1 MYSQAR
7 GEPARAAGRPW
18 TPVPAAATIALALL
32 TALPAHAAAAAVTA
46 HRIKTVTY
54 YGHSFE
60 VPRGWRVINLA
71 GHPRTCVRFDRH
83 TIYLGTA
90 AANEACPSSIIG
102 TTEAMLIEP
111 ASRAAAPQAA
121 ENPVTRRITVT
132 GHGLHI
138 VATFHRHPAQIRQIL
153 RRAGPARALHRDPA
167 RAERPALNAPLPAGV
182 TSYHGLGFD
191 TCTAPSTATMNAWRA
206 HSPYRAIGIYLGGSD
221 EACAQPNLTRSWL
234 ATEATQGWHF
244 LPMYVGPQAAFGEL
258 GKSSAGQGTAAA
270 NDAAAQAERLGFGPQ
285 TPIYYDM
292 EGYQGHHQS
301 PRVLQFLAAWTSR
314 LHQLGFLSG
323 VYSSSS
329 SGIAALGR
337 QTGSYPPPDV
347 IFDALWNGQAN
358 TQDPVLHAGQWGH
371 HHRVHQY
378 TGNVTQKFG
387 GTAIQIDQDY
397 LDVKLLPKPSRA
409 TIDYPAGAA
418 ATGYAG
424 PAFDT
429 CSAPSLRAMA
439 AWRAHSSYRAIGVYI
454 GGVNR
459 RCGQPELTAK
469 WVTAVSARGWRLV
482 PLYVGLQP
490 SCRSGPAPGVKPG
503 PAQIEHAAA
512 ASEGTGAAESAA
524 RKAEALGMR
533 SGSILYDYIAPYS
546 SSGHNCPNAVLD
558 FVSAWTGELHRLGFL
573 AGVYVSLGSGA
584 QDISGRYAAA
594 SFGRPDAL
602 WVASWDGNPAL
613 TGWAGIPN
621 GQWANHQRAK
631 QEAGPHNASY
641 GGVTMRIDSDQVDA
655 PVATVSH
662 GYRVVSAPGLNAR
675 TGPAKSYRLVRTY
688 PDNATVQVVCQAPGS
703 PIASTR
709 LWDKLT
715 DGSYVSDY
723 YLSTPSK
730 TGYSPPLPRCAYPYQ
745 ATATRGLP
753 VHTGP
758 GYSYRVSG
766 RLAYGALAWVA
777 CQQTGALDGTTPVW
791 DELLGPGR
799 WAPDYRVATPSK
811 TRYSGPA
818 PHCVAPPG

>member
-1 MYSQAR
+1 MYPQVQ
-7 GEPARAAGRPW
+7 GNFGRAAGWPW
-18 TPVPAAATIALALL
+18 TSVPVAITIALALL
-32 TALPAHAAAAAVTA
+32 PVLPAHAAAVAVTQ

-54 YGHSFE
+54 HGHSFE

-71 GHPRTCVRFDRH
+71 DHPRACVRFDRH
-83 TIYLGTA
+83 AIYLGAPT
-90 AANEACPSSIIG
+90 ANEACPSSIVG

-111 ASRAAAPQAA
+111 APRDAAARAA
-121 ENPVTRRITVT
+121 ENPVTRQITVT
-132 GHGLHI
+132 GERLHI

-153 RRAGPARALHRDPA
+153 RRAGLGRALHEDPA
-167 RAERPALNAPLPAGV
+167 QAGRPALDAPLSAGV

-191 TCTAPSTATMNAWRA
+191 TCTAPSAAAMSAWRA

-234 ATEATQGWHF
+234 ASQAAQGWHF

-258 GKSSAGQGTAAA
+258 HKSSAGQGTAAA

-285 TPIYYDM
+285 SPIYYDM
-292 EGYQGHHQS
+292 ESYRGHHQS
-301 PRVLQFLAAWTSR
+301 PRVLQFLAAWTAR
-314 LHQLGFLSG
+314 LHHLGFLSG
-323 VYSSSS
+323 VYSSSL

-337 QTGSYPPPDV
+337 QSGSYPAPDV
-347 IFDALWNGQAN
+347 VFDALWNGQAN

-378 TGNVTQKFG
+378 TGNVKQKFG
-387 GTAIQIDQDY
+387 GTAIDIDQDY

-409 TIDYPAGAA
+409 TIGYPAGAA
-418 ATGYAG
+418 ATGYTG

-429 CSAPSLRAMA
+429 CSAPSLHAMA
-439 AWRAHSSYRAIGVYI
+439 AWHAHSRYRGIGVYI
-454 GGVNR
+454 GGINR
-459 RCGQPELTAK
+459 RCGQPNLTAK
-469 WVTAVSARGWRLV
+469 WVTAVSAQGWRLL

-490 SCRSGPAPGVKPG
+490 SCRNGPAPGVKPG
-503 PAQIEHAAA
+503 AAAIQHAAA
-512 ASEGTGAAESAA
+512 SSEGTGAADNAV
-524 RKAEALGMR
+524 RKAKALGMR

-546 SSGHNCPNAVLD
+546 TSGHNCPNAVLG

-573 AGVYVSLGSGA
+573 AGVYLSLGSGA
-584 QDISGRYAAA
+584 QDLSGRYAAA
-594 SFGRPDAL
+594 TFGRPDAL

-631 QEAGPHNASY
+631 QDTGPHNASY
-641 GGVTMRIDSDQVDA
+641 GGTTIRIESNRVDA

-662 GYRVVSAPGLNAR
+662 GYRVVSRPGLNAR
-675 TGPAKSYRLVRTY
+675 TGPAKSYKLVRTY
-688 PDNATVQVVCQAPGS
+688 PDNATVQVICQAPGS
-703 PIASTR
+703 AIVSTH
-709 LWDKLT
+709 LWDKLV

-723 YLSTPSK
+723 YLSTPAK
-730 TGYSPPLPRCAYPYQ
+730 TGYSPPLPRCGYPYQ
-745 ATATRGLP
+745 ATATGGLQ
-753 VHTGP
+753 VRTGP
-758 GYSYRVSG
+758 GYSYRVAG
-766 RLAYGALAWVA
+766 RLAYGALAWVV
-777 CQQTGALDGTTPVW
+777 CQQAGSLDGTTPVW
-791 DELLGPGR
+791 DELRDSR

-818 PHCVAPPG
+818 PHCTAPRD

>member
-1 MYSQAR
+1 MYSQVQDKPGR
-7 GEPARAAGRPW
+7 TAGWPG
-18 TPVPAAATIALALL
+18 TPVLVAITIALALL
-32 TALPAHAAAAAVTA
+32 PILTARAAGAAVTQ

-54 YGHSFE
+54 HGHSFG
-60 VPRGWRVINLA
+60 VPFGWRVINLA
-71 GHPRTCVRFDRH
+71 DHPRTCVRFDRH
-83 TIYLGTA
+83 AIYLGAPT
-90 AANEACPSSIIG
+90 ANEACPSSVVG

-111 ASRAAAPQAA
+111 ASRGAAPQAA

-132 GHGLHI
+132 GGRLHI
-138 VATFHRHPAQIRQIL
+138 VATFHRHPGQIRQIL
-153 RRAGPARALHRDPA
+153 RRAGLGRGLHEDPA
-167 RAERPALNAPLPAGV
+167 RAERPALDAPLPAWV

-191 TCTAPSTATMNAWRA
+191 TCTAPSTAAMSAWRA

-221 EACAQPNLTRSWL
+221 AACAQPNLTRSWL
-234 ATEATQGWHF
+234 AKEAAQGWHF
-244 LPMYVGPQAAFGEL
+244 VPMYVGPQAAFGEL
-258 GKSSAGQGTAAA
+258 RKSSAGQGTAAA

-292 EGYQGHHQS
+292 ESYGGHHLS
-301 PRVLQFLAAWTSR
+301 PRVLQFLAAWTVR
-314 LHQLGFLSG
+314 LHHLGFLSG
-323 VYSSSS
+323 VYSSSL
-329 SGIAALGR
+329 SGIAALAR
-337 QTGSYPPPDV
+337 QSGSYPAPDV
-347 IFDALWNGQAN
+347 VFDALWNGQAN

-378 TGNVTQKFG
+378 SGNVTQKFG
-387 GTAIQIDQDY
+387 GTAIDIDQDY

-439 AWRAHSSYRAIGVYI
+439 AWHAHSRYRGIGVYI
-454 GGVNR
+454 GGINR
-459 RCGQPELTAK
+459 RCAQPNLTAK
-469 WVTAVSARGWRLV
+469 WVTAVSAQSWRLL

-490 SCRSGPAPGVKPG
+490 SCRNGRAPAVKRGPA
-503 PAQIEHAAA
+503 AILHAAA
-512 ASEGTGAAESAA
+512 SSEGIGAADSAV
-524 RKAEALGMR
+524 RKAKALGMR

-546 SSGHNCPNAVLD
+546 TSGHNCPNAVLG

-573 AGVYVSLGSGA
+573 AGVYLSLGSGA
-584 QDISGRYAAA
+584 QDLSSRYAAA

-602 WVASWDGNPAL
+602 WVASWDGKPAL

-631 QEAGPHNASY
+631 QDIGPHNATY
-641 GGVTMRIDSDQVDA
+641 GRTTIRIGSDWVDA
-655 PVATVSH
+655 PVATISH
-662 GYRVVSAPGLNAR
+662 AYKVVAGPGLNAR
-675 TGPAKSYRLVRTY
+675 TGPATSYRRVRTY
-688 PDNATVQVVCQAPGS
+688 PDHATVQVICQAPGS
-703 PIASTR
+703 AIVSTH
-709 LWDKLT
+709 LWDKLA

-723 YLSTPSK
+723 YVSTPSK
-730 TGYSPPLPRCAYPYQ
+730 TGYSPSLPRCAYPYQ
-745 ATATRGLP
+745 ATATSGLRLR
-753 VHTGP
+753 TGP

-766 RLAYGALAWVA
+766 RLAFGALAWVV
-777 CQQTGALDGTTPVW
+777 CQQAGSLDGTTPVW
-791 DELLGPGR
+791 DELRGSR

-818 PHCVAPPG
+818 PHCIAPGG